1 MASRDS
7 LLRACTVLTASL
19 SFAAL
24 AHAQTAV
31 AGRVIHR
38 AKQTPVPN
46 VAVELLG
53 VRDTVLA
60 TGIST
65 QDGAFV
71 LEAPAGGAYR
81 VRLTA
86 PGAEAFVS
94 DSIRVA
100 DDEYATRAFAI
111 DPEPRAFFVDQVDR
125 PVVPI
130 AGSPRYPNDLRQRGI
145 SGCVLVQFVVDTI
158 GRADMSTFRVL
169 KASHSEFAQAVRVG
183 LPTVRFRPAERHGL
197 KVRQVVEQPFT
208 FTIEGETQISVESID
223 RRLPPSVAFASAL
236 PPPLPTICAGNDR

>member
-111 DPEPRAFFVDQVDR
+111 DPEPRAFSSTRWTARWSRLPGARDTPTTCGSAASPDVCSCNLSSTRLGEPTCRRFVSSRRVTRNSLR
-125 PVVPI
+125 P
-130 AGSPRYPNDLRQRGI
+130 
-145 SGCVLVQFVVDTI
+145 CVLDCP
-158 GRADMSTFRVL
+158 RC
-169 KASHSEFAQAVRVG
+169 ASDQR
-183 LPTVRFRPAERHGL
+183 
-197 KVRQVVEQPFT
+197 
-208 FTIEGETQISVESID
+208 SV
-223 RRLPPSVAFASAL
+223 
-236 PPPLPTICAGNDR
+236 TY

>member
-1 MASRDS
+1 MASRAS
-7 LLRACTVLTASL
+7 LLQAWAGL

-24 AHAQTAV
+24 AHAQTTV

-38 AKQTPVPN
+38 TTQTPVPN

-53 VRDTVLA
+53 ARDTVLA
-60 TGIST
+60 TGVST
-65 QDGAFV
+65 HDGTFV
-71 LEAPAGGAYR
+71 LEAPAGGTYR

-94 DSIRVA
+94 DSVKVA
-100 DDEYATRAFAI
+100 DDEYVARAFAI
-111 DPEPRAFFVDQVDR
+111 DPKRRDFLVDQVDR

-130 AGSPRYPNDLRQRGI
+130 SGNPRYPDDLRQRGI
-145 SGCVLVQFVVDTI
+145 SGCVLVQFVVDTT
-158 GRADMSTFRVL
+158 GRADMTTFRVF
-169 KASHSEFAQAVRVG
+169 KASHPEFAQAVRVG
-183 LPTVRFRPAERHGL
+183 LPTVHFRPAKLHGQ

-223 RRLPPSVAFASAL
+223 HRLPPSAALSSTL
-236 PPPLPTICAGNDR
+236 PPPLPTICAKTDR